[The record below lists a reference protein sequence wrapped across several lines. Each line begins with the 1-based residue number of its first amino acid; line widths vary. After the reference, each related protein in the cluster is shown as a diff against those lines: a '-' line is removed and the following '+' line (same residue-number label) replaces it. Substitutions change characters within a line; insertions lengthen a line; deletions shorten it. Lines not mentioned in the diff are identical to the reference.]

1 MLKCSSS
8 LVLLKE
14 LQGDV
19 SLELLGGSDVESTS
33 CWKLRVS
40 EDDEDRLENKDNK
53 DGFVPLSCCS
63 ETRGGH
69 IYSFTSTVLVEQ
81 QRC

>member
-53 DGFVPLSCCS
+53 DGFVRDTWRTHLFLHFSCVS
-63 ETRGGH
+63 GAAEMLKT
-69 IYSFTSTVLVEQ
+69 
-81 QRC
+81 